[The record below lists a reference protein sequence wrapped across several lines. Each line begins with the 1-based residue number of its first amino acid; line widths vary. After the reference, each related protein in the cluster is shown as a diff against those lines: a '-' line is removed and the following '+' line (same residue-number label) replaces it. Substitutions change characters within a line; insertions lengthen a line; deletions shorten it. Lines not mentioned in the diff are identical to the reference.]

1 MLKKL
6 ITQSFKNVIRG
17 KKYSLIT
24 IVGLSLSLVTLFHI
38 YSFVNYE
45 THFDTFHKKANRIY
59 RINGDIVAAEN
70 TMTHALV
77 GPLLGPGLKEE
88 FPGIE
93 SFVRMIPIKQSIF
106 LEQEDK
112 KYEVEEAYT
121 VDSTVF
127 NIFTL
132 HFIYGSST
140 NALRNPNEIII
151 NQSLSQ
157 KIFGNKNPVGEIL
170 TQDNTSLKITGVIE
184 DSPQNAHHKLN
195 VLFSIGDRWSNLSGI
210 PEAQLSEGYWMPSVY
225 TFILLKPNAKIESI
239 TENFKPFY
247 EKNMALFGNSIHATF
262 NMSPVSLGDL
272 HFSKHISYDYP
283 IGNPTYT
290 YIFSLIG
297 VFILIAA
304 FFNYS
309 NLLIYHLNSES
320 KSIMIKGI
328 LGAKPIFIFLQFLVQ
343 SAVIILTAIVIALPL
358 FFLSIPLVAQLTN
371 IHYSTIIQQNAFV
384 AAGLLFIALSFC
396 SSFVPYFLHKK
407 AKAAHNLNIKN
418 QGIRGLNK
426 AGSMS
431 IIAQFSLSIVLL
443 TVTFFMSRQI
453 DRLVQQDMGF
463 DHDNVLL
470 LKLDN
475 VPDKDNTTYEAL
487 KTELLKIPS
496 VSMAAFSNKAP
507 GEIMG
512 SIHFQI
518 QKEDKQVSKIVNG
531 MTIGYDYLP
540 LMNMKLKYGRNF
552 NRSYTMDDSL
562 SIIVNEALVDFCGFS
577 GDITGKKIEGIT
589 VIGVVKDFCYNSL
602 RNDVEPIVF
611 YMNKKETSY
620 LNIKLDANAKLKDA
634 IASIKSEWNNFYP
647 DATCKIEFMDNRI
660 KMLYKDDQ
668 TKKTLIQLFM
678 LITYIISIMG
688 LFNLSVLMATKRTKE
703 IGVRKVN
710 GAHIIEIIKLLNLN
724 FVKWITISF
733 VIAIPVSWY
742 IIHRWL
748 ETFALKINMSWWVF
762 AITGL
767 ATILIAILA
776 VSWQSW
782 KAAARNPVEALR
794 YE

>member
-6 ITQSFKNVIRG
+6 IYQSIKNVIRG

-24 IVGLSLSLVTLFHI
+24 ILGLSLSLVTLFHI

-45 THFDTFHKKANRIY
+45 THFDTYHKKANRIY

-88 FPGIE
+88 FPGVE
-93 SFVRMIPIKQSIF
+93 SFARLVPFRQSIL
-106 LEQEDK
+106 LERDNK
-112 KYEVEEAYT
+112 KYEIEEAYT

-127 NIFTL
+127 DIFTL

-157 KIFGNKNPVGEIL
+157 KIFGDRNPVGETISL
-170 TQDNTSLKITGVIE
+170 DNTDIKIMGVIQ
-184 DSPQNAHHKLN
+184 DSPQNVHHKLN
-195 VLFSIGDRWSNLSGI
+195 VLFSLDDRWNNLDGI
-210 PEAQLSEGYWMPSVY
+210 PDAQLSEGYWMPSVY

-239 TENFKPFY
+239 TNNFKPFY

-272 HFSKHISYDYP
+272 HISKHISYDYP
-283 IGNPTYT
+283 KGNATYT

-297 VFILIAA
+297 IFILIAA

-328 LGAKPIFIFLQFLVQ
+328 LGAKPIFIFTQFLVQ
-343 SAVIILTAIVIALPL
+343 SSVIILAAILIALPL
-358 FFLSIPLVAQLTN
+358 YLLSIPFVAQLTN
-371 IHYSTIIQQNAFV
+371 IHYPSIIQQDTFIT
-384 AAGLLFIALSFC
+384 AGILFITLSFI
-396 SSFVPYFLHKK
+396 SSFIPYFLHKK
-407 AKAAHNLNIKN
+407 VKPTHQLNKSN
-418 QGIRGLNK
+418 QGLRGLNK
-426 AGSMS
+426 AGSVS
-431 IIAQFSLSIVLL
+431 VIAQFSVSIVLL

-453 DRLVQQDMGF
+453 DSLIQQDMGF

-475 VPDKDNTTYEAL
+475 VPDKDNTTYDAL

-496 VSMAAFSNKAP
+496 VSMAAFSNKVP

-512 SIHFQI
+512 SVHFQI
-518 QKEDKQVSKIVNG
+518 KKENKAVSKVVNS
-531 MTIGYDYLP
+531 MTVGYDYLP

-552 NRSYTMDDSL
+552 NRSYSTDDTL
-562 SIIVNEALVDFCGFS
+562 SIIVNEALVDFCGLN
-577 GDITGKKIEGIT
+577 GDITGTKIEGIT
-589 VIGVVKDFCYNSL
+589 VIGIVKDFCFNSL
-602 RNDVEPIVF
+602 RNDVEPVVF
-611 YMNKKETSY
+611 YINKKETSY

-634 IASIKSEWNNFYP
+634 ITSIKSEWKTFYSNTP
-647 DATCKIEFMDNRI
+647 CKIEFMDNRI

-678 LITYIISIMG
+678 LVTYIISIMG

-724 FVKWITISF
+724 FVKWITTSF

-742 IIHRWL
+742 IVHRWL

-782 KAAARNPVEALR
+782 KAATRNPVESLR